1 MGGSRRPAF
10 VQEGPKMF
18 YPVNLLLATCF
29 VCTPFSA
36 STMHP
41 HPHGEHGPGPVDRI
55 DPVTIIVEPDVEV
68 ETVPDDTASVASASA
83 GFQLQNS
90 ASLSGSASLGSLPG
104 IPLLGGLVAPFHGLG
119 TKLFAPIQALG
130 VAKKLGIKAIKAK
143 AKAKLAALKI
153 GLLGKMALPALI
165 KKKILAKKAIKKAK
179 IVGHKLNKLGGDKL
193 LMMKMLE
200 VISQLVQAQGL
211 GDPLGELTSLLG
223 PVDEVEDEPV
233 IVPVDVDDVED
244 KDDPVLVP
252 VDIDGETVFLSM
264 DHSASASQS
273 GGLKFEAAAPRIGQN
288 RIVLVPLDLGD
299 GQTVFVAVD
308 QTEVNIDSNVDISA
322 GDHVD
327 VSTVLNT
334 QVKNSREPQVANF

>member
-1 MGGSRRPAF
+1 MG
-10 VQEGPKMF
+10 
-18 YPVNLLLATCF
+18 
-29 VCTPFSA
+29 
-36 STMHP
+36 TMHP

-252 VDIDGETVFLSM
+252 VD
-264 DHSASASQS
+264 
-273 GGLKFEAAAPRIGQN
+273 
-288 RIVLVPLDLGD
+288 LGD
-299 GQTVFVAVD
+299 GKTVFVALDQTEVNIDSNVDISAGDHVDVSTVLNTLVKNSREPQVAVD

-334 QVKNSREPQVANF
+334 QV

>member
-1 MGGSRRPAF
+1 MG
-10 VQEGPKMF
+10 
-18 YPVNLLLATCF
+18 
-29 VCTPFSA
+29 
-36 STMHP
+36 TMHP

-130 VAKKLGIKAIKAK
+130 VAKKLGIKAIRAK

-211 GDPLGELTSLLG
+211 GDPLGELPSLLG

-233 IVPVDVDDVED
+233 I
-244 KDDPVLVP
+244 VP

-273 GGLKFEAAAPRIGQN
+273 AGLKFEAAAPRIGQN

-299 GQTVFVAVD
+299 GQTVFVALD

-322 GDHVD
+322 GDHVN

-334 QVKNSREPQVANF
+334 LVKTSREPQVAVDQTEVNIDSNVDISAG